1 MYLINVKINQQT
13 KIDDEKMDAHRQ
25 WFKSFYDRQKF
36 LIVGP
41 SKSIPLSGIIIA
53 QAKDRNELDQII
65 AQDVF
70 YPQDATY
77 EVNEFQANLVN
88 NNIKPDQN

>member
-1 MYLINVKINQQT
+1 MYLINVKINHQT
-13 KIDDEKMDAHRQ
+13 KIDDEKMNAHRQ
-25 WFKSFYDRQKF
+25 WFKSFYDQQKF

-41 SKSIPLSGIIIA
+41 SKSIPMSGIIIA
-53 QAKDRNELDQII
+53 QAKDRHELDQII

-70 YPQDATY
+70 YPQEAIY